1 MRKRQLLRKIYAVS
15 VDFSQ
20 KILYNLRMVKNT
32 ENYYKQRNEHC
43 MDRLREILD
52 TLPDFVREF
61 FIGIQMRTTV
71 LTRLN
76 YAYDLKAFFRYLSEK
91 KFHSLPVKEI
101 VLADIDKLSAYDIEL
116 YLDYLSNYSVDGKT
130 YSCEEKSKERKLS
143 SLRSF
148 FKYYFKKDKLTSNVC
163 SKVDLPKLHEK
174 PIIRLD
180 DDEVD
185 AILSEAENGS
195 NLTDRQK
202 HYQQEFAAR
211 DTAILTLFLGTGI
224 RVSELIG
231 LNREDFDFNNNSFTV
246 TRKGGNKCV
255 LYFSQEVESALIAYL
270 DWLQGKMDL
279 PNDSFGKKARMT
291 NAMFLSKDG
300 ERYSV
305 RGIQMLVKKY
315 SKIAAPLKNITPHKL
330 RSTFGTSLYR
340 ETQDIYVV
348 ADVLGHSDVNTTKKH
363 YAQMSEEIRKNAANA
378 VTLHKNRTE

>member
-1 MRKRQLLRKIYAVS
+1 M
-15 VDFSQ
+15 
-20 KILYNLRMVKNT
+20 
-32 ENYYKQRNEHC
+32 
-43 MDRLREILD
+43 
-52 TLPDFVREF
+52 
-61 FIGIQMRTTV
+61 
-71 LTRLN
+71 
-76 YAYDLKAFFRYLSEK
+76 
-91 KFHSLPVKEI
+91 
-101 VLADIDKLSAYDIEL
+101 
-116 YLDYLSNYSVDGKT
+116 
-130 YSCEEKSKERKLS
+130 
-143 SLRSF
+143 
-148 FKYYFKKDKLTSNVC
+148 
-163 SKVDLPKLHEK
+163 
-174 PIIRLD
+174 
-180 DDEVD
+180 
-185 AILSEAENGS
+185 
-195 NLTDRQK
+195 
-202 HYQQEFAAR
+202 
-211 DTAILTLFLGTGI
+211 
-224 RVSELIG
+224 IG